1 MAQQR
6 RKRSGG
12 LLGTLSNRFT
22 DARQVGGSIDP
33 ATRLIDPT
41 DAMILE
47 NVAIA
52 ETGME
57 RENGNGEVVLA
68 LELKGKIN
76 TTGTPANPLVL
87 MSPDGAALLIAQ
99 IIGLARNSRMG
110 PELDHLLATRM
121 EEALGAEN
129 RG

>member
-6 RKRSGG
+6 RRRSGG
-12 LLGTLSNRFT
+12 LLGALSKRFT
-22 DARQVGGSIDP
+22 DPQQVGGSINP
-33 ATRLIDPT
+33 TTRLIDPT

-52 ETGME
+52 EMGME
-57 RENGNGEVVLA
+57 HEDGKGEVVLA

-76 TTGTPANPLVL
+76 TTGNPANPLVL
-87 MSPDGAALLIAQ
+87 MSPDGAALLVSQ
-99 IIGLARNSRMG
+99 IIGLVRDSRIG
-110 PELDHLLATRM
+110 PEFDHLLAGRM
-121 EEALGAEN
+121 KEALGAEN